1 MDETGVSGEN
11 HRPAASRWQTLS
23 HNVVSNIH
31 RLERDSNLTLVVIC
45 TDYTGSCKSNYHM
58 ITTTTATCVKGFG
71 VCPMDHTCQPSRD
84 PQKIVFQ
91 KDAKWCILL
100 HFGYKICS
108 VETLNIVWKN
118 HDKMEIS
125 TLHIYKSNLG
135 PSNSDGSNTMDGS
148 NLFESP
154 ANFPYIFKLKKIFRS
169 NTDTSNSRT

>member
-1 MDETGVSGEN
+1 M
-11 HRPAASRWQTLS
+11 PTLG
-23 HNVVSNIH
+23 
-31 RLERDSNLTLVVIC
+31 RLKAVEGL
-45 TDYTGSCKSNYHM
+45 GF
-58 ITTTTATCVKGFG
+58 ATH
-71 VCPMDHTCQPSRD
+71 PP

-108 VETLNIVWKN
+108 VKSLNIVSKN
-118 HDKMEIS
+118 HEKMEIS
-125 TLHIYKSNLG
+125 ILDIYKSNLG

-154 ANFPYIFKLKKIFRS
+154 ANFPYIFRLKKNFRS

>member
-1 MDETGVSGEN
+1 MIISYFVLQHAYMPT
-11 HRPAASRWQTLS
+11 
-23 HNVVSNIH
+23 
-31 RLERDSNLTLVVIC
+31 LERLKAAGGL
-45 TDYTGSCKSNYHM
+45 
-58 ITTTTATCVKGFG
+58 GFA
-71 VCPMDHTCQPSRD
+71 PPPHPPPP

-108 VETLNIVWKN
+108 VKSLNIVWKN
-118 HDKMEIS
+118 HEKMEIS
-125 TLHIYKSNLG
+125 ILHIYKSNLG